1 MTQLMAAELS
11 GDLLRVALYELIPQI
26 EDGKRYLVRIDAVER
41 EKKLTITGN
50 DFSIDLGPM
59 TEEEETEYQPEL
71 TYGDHALAV
80 EKRGVSRI
88 DLQAINH
95 AHIEPRDRSDVAGNE
110 VQPTRAKKCDA
121 PIMHDRYGNPW
132 CARGYECARSPLVP
146 FPGDAQ
152 FIDMQLFS
160 LSGNCV
166 NFKPITLPDQQPIT
180 IKLRESAA
188 HDWMYND
195 DAEVVPP
202 KMDDGWIEWHGGEC
216 PVDKNATVLVKFR
229 GCPHN
234 DDAEGPYTAGL
245 WSWSQAGGDGD
256 IVEYKIVAPAVAHE

>member
-1 MTQLMAAELS
+1 MTRLMAAELS

-50 DFSIDLGPM
+50 DLSIDMGPM

-110 VQPTRAKKCDA
+110 VQP
-121 PIMHDRYGNPW
+121 IG
-132 CARGYECARSPLVP
+132 
-146 FPGDAQ
+146 
-152 FIDMQLFS
+152 
-160 LSGNCV
+160 
-166 NFKPITLPDQQPIT
+166 

-202 KMDDGWIEWHGGEC
+202 KMDDGWIEWHGPAC

-229 GCPHN
+229 QYEN
-234 DDAEGPYTAGL
+234 KRSVGPKRAGF
-245 WSWSQAGGDGD
+245 WDWGQKGGDGD
-256 IVEYKIVAPAVAHE
+256 IVEYKIVAPAVACE